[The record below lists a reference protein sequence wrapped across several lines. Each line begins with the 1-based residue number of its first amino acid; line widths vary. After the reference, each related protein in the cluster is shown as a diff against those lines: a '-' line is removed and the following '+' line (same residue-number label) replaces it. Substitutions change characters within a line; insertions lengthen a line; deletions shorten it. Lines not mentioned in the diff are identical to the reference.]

1 MQNISKIIDGALIAL
16 GFTYSLQNIESMLG
30 IIILAIQVIW
40 LLAKFIVKVVTYIK
54 NKKELSELDPDVS
67 DITDKISDIKDM
79 LPKEDDDESK
89 KS

>member
-1 MQNISKIIDGALIAL
+1 MQNISKVIDGALIAL
-16 GFTYSLQNIESMLG
+16 GVTYSLQNIESMLG

>member
-1 MQNISKIIDGALIAL
+1 MQNISKVIDGALITL
-16 GFTYSLQNIESMLG
+16 GFTYSFQNIESMLG

-40 LLAKFIVKVVTYIK
+40 LLTKFIVKVVAYIK
-54 NKKELSELDPDVS
+54 NKKELSELDPEVS

>member
-1 MQNISKIIDGALIAL
+1 MQNISKVIDGALIAL
-16 GFTYSLQNIESMLG
+16 GFTYSLQNIESILG

-40 LLAKFIVKVVTYIK
+40 LLTKFIVKVVTYIK
-54 NKKELSELDPDVS
+54 NKKELSELDPEVS